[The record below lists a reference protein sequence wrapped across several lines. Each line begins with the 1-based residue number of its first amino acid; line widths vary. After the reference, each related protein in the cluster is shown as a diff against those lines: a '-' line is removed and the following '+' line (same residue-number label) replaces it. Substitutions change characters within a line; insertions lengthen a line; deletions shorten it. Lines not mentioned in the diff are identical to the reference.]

1 MDNLNSLGGYIS
13 RVSYLED
20 IINNAVSTLTL
31 SINPDDFTS
40 TEIAYIFNRLRDYG
54 IELSQNNLFD
64 F

>member
-13 RVSYLED
+13 RVSYLND
-20 IINNAVSTLTL
+20 IINNAVSTLIL

-40 TEIAYIFNRLRDYG
+40 TEMTYIFSRLRDYG
-54 IELSQNNLFD
+54 IEPSQNNTFD